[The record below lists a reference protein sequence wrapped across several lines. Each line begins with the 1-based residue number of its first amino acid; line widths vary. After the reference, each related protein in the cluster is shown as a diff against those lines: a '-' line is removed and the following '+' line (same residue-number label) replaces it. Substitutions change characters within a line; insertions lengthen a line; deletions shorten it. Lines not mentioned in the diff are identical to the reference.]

1 MRSKTLWIATMLVL
15 APLGLQAQ
23 QGAASAEAR
32 IEAAMQAAVEAGV
45 PVSLLEQK
53 IAEGK
58 AKGVPMARIAAAV
71 EARQQTLVQARYAL
85 EQARLESTTTGE
97 LSVAADAVE
106 AGVSQTALIAIS
118 ETTPQERR
126 AVAIA
131 VLTDLV
137 NLGQASEQALIQVQA
152 AVQRGP
158 EALVNLRAE
167 TATRLQTQGVTGAG
181 VQVDAGAGARVEL
194 GTRRPQN

>member
-32 IEAAMQAAVEAGV
+32 IEAAMQAAVGAGV

-71 EARQQTLVQARYAL
+71 EARQQALVQARDAL
-85 EQARLESTTTGE
+85 QQAHLESTTTGE

-118 ETTPQERR
+118 ETAPQERR

-131 VLTDLV
+131 VLTELV
-137 NLGQASEQALIQVQA
+137 NLGHASEQALIQVQA

-158 EALVNLRAE
+158 EALANLRAE